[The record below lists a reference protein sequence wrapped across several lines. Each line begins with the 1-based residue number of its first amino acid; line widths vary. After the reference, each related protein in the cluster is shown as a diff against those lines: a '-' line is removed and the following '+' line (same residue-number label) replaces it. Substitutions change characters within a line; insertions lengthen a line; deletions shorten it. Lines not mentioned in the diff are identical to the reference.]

1 VLLVPPLADWADRPD
16 SDSLRWSDSA
26 EPIATPH
33 FVHHFAG
40 RLPPIRMRLSG
51 SSIAFVLPVAP
62 IYPTG
67 SLPAA
72 PQREQAEILDALLAM
87 PAGIAAVTA
96 PRGRGKSALAG
107 MLLNSIR
114 AVPWSRHRRRGQRM
128 SLRALPGEH
137 FHFMAPDALLASTLQ
152 ADWLIVDEA
161 AAIPGPLLEK
171 LVTRF
176 PRVLL
181 TTTVQ
186 GYEGTGGDSC

>member
-1 VLLVPPLADWADRPD
+1 
-16 SDSLRWSDSA
+16 
-26 EPIATPH
+26 
-33 FVHHFAG
+33 
-40 RLPPIRMRLSG
+40 LS
-51 SSIAFVLPVAP
+51 VPVAP

-72 PQREQAEILDALLAM
+72 PQREQAEILDALLTM

-107 MLLNSIR
+107 MLLNAFGS
-114 AVPWSRHRRRGQRM
+114 AVVTAPAKGATDVIARF
-128 SLRALPGEH
+128 AGER

-176 PRVLL
+176 PRVFDHHGAGL
-181 TTTVQ
+181 
-186 GYEGTGGDSC
+186 